1 MGEHFLLP
9 PLTLPDVVEQ
19 SLEYC
24 MKVSEAV
31 GYEFTVHT
39 CDQGIYDIT
48 LGLCELVSVQ
58 VLIHLAQIL
67 ASVLLTQRSVQE
79 YCLQW
84 MIMSELCDD
93 NYNLVYGLSERKLN
107 NGDVLINII

>member
-1 MGEHFLLP
+1 MGQHFLLP

-48 LGLCELVSVQ
+48 LGLCEIVSVQ
-58 VLIHLAQIL
+58 VLIHLVQFL
-67 ASVLLTQRSVQE
+67 ASVLLIQRSVQE
-79 YCLQW
+79 YCLQL
-84 MIMSELCDD
+84 MVSSELRDT
-93 NYNLVYGLSERKLN
+93 NYNLVYRLSECKLN
-107 NGDVLINII
+107 NGDVIINIL